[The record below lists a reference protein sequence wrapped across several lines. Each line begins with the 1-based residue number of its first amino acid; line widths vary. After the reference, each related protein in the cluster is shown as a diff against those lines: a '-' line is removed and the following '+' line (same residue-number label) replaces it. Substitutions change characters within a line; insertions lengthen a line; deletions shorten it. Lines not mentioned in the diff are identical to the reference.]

1 MRLGKIDEVMT
12 SAVSLGAGFH
22 AVEPKIT
29 YFQHKQGI
37 MVCVRGT

>member
-22 AVEPKIT
+22 AVEQKLA

-37 MVCVRGT
+37 MVRDRGT